1 MRNKI
6 LLIYFVLISGCSQY
20 KKGSNSLAIP
30 PPPPPP
36 PNLVPPNPAPN
47 FVPKFNKLYNIQIN
61 SIPHPFDIDGNFPYV
76 VWLDGERVNLSFNE
90 SANLVKILKTKKP
103 TRSAN
108 NIRSTNG
115 WQRPYV
121 LNDE

>member
-20 KKGSNSLAIP
+20 KKDSNSLAI
-30 PPPPPP
+30 PPPP

-61 SIPHPFDIDGNFPYV
+61 SIPHPFDVNGNFPYA
-76 VWLDGERVNLSFNE
+76 VWLDGERVNLNLNE
-90 SANLVKILKTKKP
+90 SANLFKILKTKKT
-103 TRSAN
+103 TRSASN
-108 NIRSTNG
+108 TRLPNG